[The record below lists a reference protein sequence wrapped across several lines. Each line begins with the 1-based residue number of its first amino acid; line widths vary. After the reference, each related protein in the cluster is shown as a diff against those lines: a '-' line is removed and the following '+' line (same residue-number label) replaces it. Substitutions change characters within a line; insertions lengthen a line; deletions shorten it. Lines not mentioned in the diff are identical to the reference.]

1 MDLEGEVYFLKMI
14 NGDDLLCMLI
24 GDEPECLWITQPFVV
39 ELVQN
44 PQNFTVM
51 PTIMRWLPFDSL
63 LQEKVRIDKNNIITY
78 MSVDEDVAGR
88 YLNTIDLRSREEREL
103 ARDEE
108 IRARMAQM
116 MKRMANNII
125 GTVH

>member
-78 MSVDEDVAGR
+78 MIVDEDVAGR

>member
-24 GDEPECLWITQPFVV
+24 GDEPDCLWITQPFVV

-44 PQNFTVM
+44 PVSFTVT

>member
-116 MKRMANNII
+116 MARMANNII